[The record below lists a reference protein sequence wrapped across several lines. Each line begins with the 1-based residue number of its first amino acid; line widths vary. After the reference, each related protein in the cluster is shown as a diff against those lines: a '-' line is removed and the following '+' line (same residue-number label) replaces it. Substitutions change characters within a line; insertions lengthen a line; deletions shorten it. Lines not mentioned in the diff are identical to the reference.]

1 MNARNNMKILKNT
14 ILILITLV
22 ASFLSG
28 CKDKNQNNQNE
39 TEVVVA
45 SYSEEDLYRPN
56 FHFTPK
62 KGWMNDPNGMFY
74 KDGYYHLYF
83 QHYPKGNTW
92 GPMHWG
98 HAISTD
104 MVTWKEM
111 PIAIYPDEKG
121 YIFSGSAV
129 VDVNNSSG
137 FSKNGIEP
145 IIAMFTYHDMDG
157 EKAGKT
163 NYQSQAIAYSLD
175 EGKTFTKYAENP
187 VIKNP
192 GIKDFRDPKIVW
204 DSIHNK
210 WLMVLAAGQKIMF
223 YSSSNLKDWNLES
236 DFGDDIGGHGGVW
249 ECPDFFPMV
258 VQGTDE
264 IKWVLFVS
272 INPGGPNGGS
282 ATQYFVGDFDGK
294 QFKIDASFENDINNM
309 EHKSIW
315 IDYGRDNYAGVTW
328 ANIPDTNGR
337 KLFMGWMSNW
347 DYANIV
353 PTETWR
359 SATTLA
365 RSVELQKIDSSYR
378 LLFQPVKELFNYR
391 STKFKKESIVIK
403 RAEKIIDSKSIDL
416 SSTEINFKIL
426 DLKNSSFTF
435 KLTNKQG
442 DTLAFGYNN
451 GEKNF
456 FVDRRKSG
464 KTGFSEKFKNR
475 VSLAKRTSLNP
486 DLLGTIILDKT
497 SIELFFDN
505 GETVITEIFFPNSPF
520 SELSIESKDQ
530 EFILGNIEIHKLNIK
545 KIK

>member
-1 MNARNNMKILKNT
+1 MIKKIKIILIGSLIFSLNVKGQQQLDKKILM
-14 ILILITLV
+14 
-22 ASFLSG
+22 
-28 CKDKNQNNQNE
+28 
-39 TEVVVA
+39 
-45 SYSEEDLYRPN
+45 EEKIYRPN

-62 KGWMNDPNGMFY
+62 KGWMNDPNGMFF

-83 QHYPKGNTW
+83 QHYPDGNTW

-104 MVTWKEM
+104 MITWKEM
-111 PIAIYPDEKG
+111 PIALYPDEKG
-121 YIFSGSAV
+121 YIFSGSSV

-145 IIAMFTYHDMDG
+145 IIAMFTYHDMKE
-157 EKAGKT
+157 EKAGK
-163 NYQSQAIAYSLD
+163 NDYQSQAIAYSLD
-175 EGKTFTKYAENP
+175 EGKTFIKYSENP

-204 DSIHNK
+204 DPIHNQ

-236 DFGDDIGGHGGVW
+236 DFGDGIGAHGGVW
-249 ECPDFFPMV
+249 ECPDLFPMA

-282 ATQYFVGDFDGK
+282 ATQYFVGDFDGTH
-294 QFKIDASFENDINNM
+294 FKLDPSFEKDLINS

-347 DYANIV
+347 DYSQKV
-353 PTETWR
+353 PTFKWR
-359 SATTLA
+359 SAMTVA
-365 RSVELQKIDSSYR
+365 RSVELRKIDNNYK
-378 LLFQPVKELFNYR
+378 LVFQPVKELSNYR
-391 STKFKKESIVIK
+391 SVKYKKDAIAIK
-403 RAEKIIDSKSIDL
+403 RTEKIIDSKAIDL
-416 SSTEINFKIL
+416 SSTEINFKIS
-426 DLKNSSFTF
+426 DLKNSGFNF
-435 KLTNKQG
+435 KLSNKQG
-442 DTLAFGYNN
+442 DTLIFGYDNTNN
-451 GEKNF
+451 NF
-456 FVDRRKSG
+456 FIDRRKSG
-464 KTGFSEKFKNR
+464 KIDYSENFANR
-475 VSLAKRTSLNP
+475 ISMAKRTSLNP
-486 DLLGTIILDKT
+486 NLEAKIILDKT

-505 GETVITEIFFPNSPF
+505 GETVMTEIFFPRSPF
-520 SELSIESKDQ
+520 SELIIEPQSQ
-530 EFILGNIEIHKLNIK
+530 EFILDKLELHQLNINQTK
-545 KIK
+545 LK

>member
-1 MNARNNMKILKNT
+1 MNKMKT
-14 ILILITLV
+14 LIKSNLV
-22 ASFLSG
+22 AMLMVVSFLLG
-28 CKDKNQNNQNE
+28 CKGKAQKNQNVDKADQV
-39 TEVVVA
+39 T
-45 SYSEEDLYRPN
+45 YSEEELYRPN

-62 KGWMNDPNGMFY
+62 KAWMNDPNGMFY
-74 KDGYYHLYF
+74 KNGYYHLYF
-83 QHYPKGNTW
+83 QHYPDGNTW

-129 VDVNNSSG
+129 VDVNNNSG

-145 IIAMFTYHDMDG
+145 IIAMFTYHDMEG

-175 EGKTFTKYAENP
+175 EGQTFTKYSKNP

-192 GIKDFRDPKIVW
+192 GIKDFRDPKMVW
-204 DSIHNK
+204 DSIHKK

-223 YSSSNLKDWNLES
+223 YSSSNLKDWKLES
-236 DFGDDIGGHGGVW
+236 DFGEGIGAHGGVW

-258 VQGTDE
+258 VKGTDE
-264 IKWVLFVS
+264 VKWVLLVS

-282 ATQYFVGDFDGK
+282 ATQYFVGDFDGNE
-294 QFKIDASFENDINNM
+294 FRIDNSFENDLNNS

-328 ANIPDTNGR
+328 SNIPDSNGR

-347 DYANIV
+347 EYANVV

-359 SATTLA
+359 SAMTVA
-365 RSVELQKIDSSYR
+365 RQIELQKVNASYR
-378 LLFQPVKELFNYR
+378 LLFQPVRELTNYR
-391 STKFKKESIVIK
+391 STKFKKESIAIK
-403 RAEKIIDSKSIDL
+403 GDTKIIDSKAIDL
-416 SSTEINFKIL
+416 SSTEINFKISN
-426 DLKNSSFTF
+426 LKNSGFSF

-451 GEKNF
+451 SNKNF

-464 KTGFSEKFKNR
+464 KTAFSEKFSDR
-475 VSLAKRTSLNP
+475 VSMANRISINP
-486 DLLGTIILDKT
+486 DFIGTIILDKT

-505 GETVITEIFFPNSPF
+505 GETVMTEIFFPNSPF
-520 SELSIESKDQ
+520 DKLSIEPKDQ
-530 EFILGNIEIHKLNIK
+530 EFILGNIEIHKLNFN
-545 KIK
+545 

>member
-1 MNARNNMKILKNT
+1 MNKMKT
-14 ILILITLV
+14 LIKSNLV
-22 ASFLSG
+22 VMLMVVSFLLG
-28 CKDKNQNNQNE
+28 CKGKAQKNQNVDKADQV
-39 TEVVVA
+39 T
-45 SYSEEDLYRPN
+45 YSEEELYRPN

-62 KGWMNDPNGMFY
+62 KAWMNDPNGMFY
-74 KDGYYHLYF
+74 KNGYYHLYF
-83 QHYPKGNTW
+83 QHYPDGNTW

-129 VDVNNSSG
+129 VDVNNNSG

-145 IIAMFTYHDMDG
+145 IIAMFTYHDMEG

-175 EGKTFTKYAENP
+175 EGQTFTKYSKNP

-192 GIKDFRDPKIVW
+192 GIKDFRDPKMVW
-204 DSIHNK
+204 DSIHKK

-223 YSSSNLKDWNLES
+223 YSSSNLKDWKLES
-236 DFGDDIGGHGGVW
+236 DFGEGIGAHGGVW

-258 VQGTDE
+258 VKGTDE
-264 IKWVLFVS
+264 VKWVLLVS

-282 ATQYFVGDFDGK
+282 ATQYFVGDFDGN
-294 QFKIDASFENDINNM
+294 QFRIDNSFENDLNNS

-328 ANIPDTNGR
+328 SNIPDSNGR
-337 KLFMGWMSNW
+337 KLFMGWISNW
-347 DYANIV
+347 EYANVV

-359 SATTLA
+359 SAMTVA
-365 RSVELQKIDSSYR
+365 RQIELQKVNASYR
-378 LLFQPVKELFNYR
+378 LLFQPVRELTNYR
-391 STKFKKESIVIK
+391 STKFKKESIAIK
-403 RAEKIIDSKSIDL
+403 GDTKIIDSKAIDL
-416 SSTEINFKIL
+416 SSTEINFKISN
-426 DLKNSSFTF
+426 LKNSGFSF

-442 DTLAFGYNN
+442 DTLAFGYNHSN
-451 GEKNF
+451 KNF

-464 KTGFSEKFKNR
+464 KTAFSEKFSDPVSMANR
-475 VSLAKRTSLNP
+475 ISINP
-486 DLLGTIILDKT
+486 DFIGTIILDKT

-505 GETVITEIFFPNSPF
+505 GETVMTEIFFPNSPF
-520 SELSIESKDQ
+520 DKLSIEPKDQ
-530 EFILGNIEIHKLNIK
+530 EFILGNIEIHKLNFN
-545 KIK
+545 

>member
-1 MNARNNMKILKNT
+1 MKT
-14 ILILITLV
+14 LIKSNLV
-22 ASFLSG
+22 VMLMVVSFLFG
-28 CKDKNQNNQNE
+28 CKGKAQKNQNVDKADQV
-39 TEVVVA
+39 T
-45 SYSEEDLYRPN
+45 YSEEELYRPN

-62 KGWMNDPNGMFY
+62 KAWMNDPNGMFY
-74 KDGYYHLYF
+74 KNGYYHLYF
-83 QHYPKGNTW
+83 QHYPDGNTW

-129 VDVNNSSG
+129 VDVNNNSG

-145 IIAMFTYHDMDG
+145 IIAMFTYHDMEG

-175 EGKTFTKYAENP
+175 EGQTFTKYSKNP

-192 GIKDFRDPKIVW
+192 GIKDFRDPKMVW
-204 DSIHNK
+204 DSIHKK

-223 YSSSNLKDWNLES
+223 YSSSNLKDWKLES
-236 DFGDDIGGHGGVW
+236 DFGEGIGAHGGVW

-258 VQGTDE
+258 VKGTDE
-264 IKWVLFVS
+264 VKWVLLVS

-282 ATQYFVGDFDGK
+282 ATQYFVGDFDGNE
-294 QFKIDASFENDINNM
+294 FRIDNSFENDLNNS

-328 ANIPDTNGR
+328 SNIPDSNGR

-347 DYANIV
+347 EYANVV

-359 SATTLA
+359 SAMTVA
-365 RSVELQKIDSSYR
+365 RQIELQKVNASYR
-378 LLFQPVKELFNYR
+378 LLFQPVRELTNYR
-391 STKFKKESIVIK
+391 STKFKKESIAIK
-403 RAEKIIDSKSIDL
+403 GDTKIIDSKAIDL
-416 SSTEINFKIL
+416 SSTEINFKISN
-426 DLKNSSFTF
+426 LKNSGFSF

-442 DTLAFGYNN
+442 DTLAFGYNHSN
-451 GEKNF
+451 KNF

-464 KTGFSEKFKNR
+464 KTAFSEKFSDR
-475 VSLAKRTSLNP
+475 VSMANRISINP
-486 DLLGTIILDKT
+486 DFIGTIILDKT

-505 GETVITEIFFPNSPF
+505 GETVMTEIFFPNSPF
-520 SELSIESKDQ
+520 DKLSIEPKDQ
-530 EFILGNIEIHKLNIK
+530 EFILGNIEIHKLNFN
-545 KIK
+545 

>member
-1 MNARNNMKILKNT
+1 MNKMKT
-14 ILILITLV
+14 LIKSNLV
-22 ASFLSG
+22 VMLMVVSFLLG
-28 CKDKNQNNQNE
+28 CKGKAQKNQNVDKADQV
-39 TEVVVA
+39 T
-45 SYSEEDLYRPN
+45 YSEEELYRPN

-62 KGWMNDPNGMFY
+62 KAWMNDPNGMFY
-74 KDGYYHLYF
+74 KNGYYHLYF
-83 QHYPKGNTW
+83 QHYPDGNTW

-129 VDVNNSSG
+129 VDVNNNSG

-145 IIAMFTYHDMDG
+145 IIAMFTYHDMEG

-175 EGKTFTKYAENP
+175 EGQTFTKYSENP

-192 GIKDFRDPKIVW
+192 GIKDFRDPKMVW
-204 DSIHNK
+204 DSIHEK

-223 YSSSNLKDWNLES
+223 YSSSNLKDWKLES
-236 DFGDDIGGHGGVW
+236 DFGEDIGAHGGVW

-258 VQGTDE
+258 VKGTDE
-264 IKWVLFVS
+264 VKWVLLVS

-282 ATQYFVGDFDGK
+282 ATQYFVGDVDGN
-294 QFKIDASFENDINNM
+294 QFRIDNSFENDLNNS

-328 ANIPDTNGR
+328 SNIPDSNGR

-347 DYANIV
+347 EYANVV

-359 SATTLA
+359 SAMTVA
-365 RSVELQKIDSSYR
+365 RQIELQKVNTSYR
-378 LLFQPVKELFNYR
+378 LLFQPVKELSNYR
-391 STKFKKESIVIK
+391 STKFKKESIVINGDT
-403 RAEKIIDSKSIDL
+403 KIIDSKAIDL
-416 SSTEINFKIL
+416 SSTEINFKIS
-426 DLKNSSFTF
+426 DLNNSGFTF

-451 GEKNF
+451 SDKNF

-464 KTGFSEKFKNR
+464 KTAFSEKFVNR

-486 DLLGTIILDKT
+486 DLTGTIILDKT

-505 GETVITEIFFPNSPF
+505 GETVMTEIFFPNSPF
-520 SELSIESKDQ
+520 DKLSIEPKDQ
-530 EFILGNIEIHKLNIK
+530 EFILGNIEIHKLNFN
-545 KIK
+545 

>member
-1 MNARNNMKILKNT
+1 MKHMKLNKLKFLLLFL
-14 ILILITLV
+14 LISSVSCKNKIETNPNEVEITK
-22 ASFLSG
+22 SF
-28 CKDKNQNNQNE
+28 
-39 TEVVVA
+39 TE
-45 SYSEEDLYRPN
+45 EELYRPN

-74 KDGYYHLYF
+74 KNGYYHLYF
-83 QHYPKGNTW
+83 QHYPDGNTW

-121 YIFSGSAV
+121 YIFSGSSV

-157 EKAGKT
+157 EKAGKI

-175 EGKTFTKYAENP
+175 EGQTFTKYSENP

-223 YSSSNLKDWNLES
+223 YSSSNLKDWKLES
-236 DFGDDIGGHGGVW
+236 DFGDGIGAHGGVW

-264 IKWVLFVS
+264 IKWVLLVS
-272 INPGGPNGGS
+272 INPGGPNSGS
-282 ATQYFVGDFDGK
+282 ATQYFIGDFDGK
-294 QFKIDASFENDINNM
+294 QFKIDPSFEDDLNST

-328 ANIPDTNGR
+328 SNIPDSNGR

-347 DYANIV
+347 EYANVV

-359 SATTLA
+359 SAMTVA
-365 RSVELQKIDSSYR
+365 RQIELQKVNTSYR
-378 LLFQPVKELFNYR
+378 LLFQPVKELSNYR
-391 STKFKKESIVIK
+391 STKFKKESIVINGDT
-403 RAEKIIDSKSIDL
+403 KIIDSKAIDL
-416 SSTEINFKIL
+416 SSTEINFKIS
-426 DLKNSSFTF
+426 DLNNSGFTF

-451 GEKNF
+451 SDKNF

-464 KTGFSEKFKNR
+464 KTAFSEKFVNR

-486 DLLGTIILDKT
+486 DLTGTIILDKT

-505 GETVITEIFFPNSPF
+505 GETVMTEIFFPNSPF
-520 SELSIESKDQ
+520 DKLSIEPKDQ
-530 EFILGNIEIHKLNIK
+530 EFILGNIEIHKLNFN
-545 KIK
+545 

>member
-1 MNARNNMKILKNT
+1 MKT
-14 ILILITLV
+14 LIKSNLV
-22 ASFLSG
+22 VMLMVVSFLLG
-28 CKDKNQNNQNE
+28 CKGKAQKNQNVDKADQV
-39 TEVVVA
+39 T
-45 SYSEEDLYRPN
+45 YSEEELYRPN

-62 KGWMNDPNGMFY
+62 KAWMNDPNGMFY
-74 KDGYYHLYF
+74 KNGYYHLYF
-83 QHYPKGNTW
+83 QHYPDGNTW

-129 VDVNNSSG
+129 VDVNNNSG

-145 IIAMFTYHDMDG
+145 IIAMFTYHDMEG

-175 EGKTFTKYAENP
+175 EGQTFTKYSKNP

-192 GIKDFRDPKIVW
+192 GIKDFRDPKMVW
-204 DSIHNK
+204 DSIHKK

-223 YSSSNLKDWNLES
+223 YSSSNLKDWKLES
-236 DFGDDIGGHGGVW
+236 DFGEGIGAHGGVW

-258 VQGTDE
+258 VKGTDE
-264 IKWVLFVS
+264 VKWVLLVS

-282 ATQYFVGDFDGK
+282 ATQYFVGDFDGNE
-294 QFKIDASFENDINNM
+294 FRIDNSFENDLNNS

-328 ANIPDTNGR
+328 SNIPDSNGR
-337 KLFMGWMSNW
+337 KLFMGWISNW
-347 DYANIV
+347 EYANVV

-359 SATTLA
+359 SAMTVA
-365 RSVELQKIDSSYR
+365 RQIELQKVNASYR
-378 LLFQPVKELFNYR
+378 LLFQPVRELTNYR
-391 STKFKKESIVIK
+391 STKFKKESIAIK
-403 RAEKIIDSKSIDL
+403 GDTKIIDSKAIDL
-416 SSTEINFKIL
+416 SSTEINFKISN
-426 DLKNSSFTF
+426 LKNSGFSF

-442 DTLAFGYNN
+442 DTLAFGYNHSN
-451 GEKNF
+451 KNF

-464 KTGFSEKFKNR
+464 KTAFSEKFSDPVSMANR
-475 VSLAKRTSLNP
+475 ISINP
-486 DLLGTIILDKT
+486 DFIGTIILDKT

-505 GETVITEIFFPNSPF
+505 GETVMTEIFFPNSPF
-520 SELSIESKDQ
+520 DKLSIEPKDQ
-530 EFILGNIEIHKLNIK
+530 EFILGNIEIHKLNFN
-545 KIK
+545 

>member
-1 MNARNNMKILKNT
+1 MKNLKSI
-14 ILILITLV
+14 ILILITMV
-22 ASFLSG
+22 TSFLIG
-28 CKDKNQNNQNE
+28 CKDKNQNDQNE
-39 TEVVVA
+39 AQVA
-45 SYSEEDLYRPN
+45 VKSYSEEDLYRPN

-74 KDGYYHLYF
+74 KDGYFHLYF
-83 QHYPKGNTW
+83 QHYPDGNTW

-121 YIFSGSAV
+121 YIFSGSAI
-129 VDVNNSSG
+129 VDVNNNSG
-137 FSKNGIEP
+137 FSKDGIEP
-145 IIAMFTYHDMDG
+145 IIAMFTYHDMDA
-157 EKAGKT
+157 EKSGKLVT
-163 NYQSQAIAYSLD
+163 QTQAIAYSLD
-175 EGKTFTKYAENP
+175 EGQTFTKYEGNP

-192 GIKDFRDPKIVW
+192 GIKDFRDPKMVW
-204 DSIHNK
+204 DSIHEK

-223 YSSSNLKDWNLES
+223 YSSSNLKDWKLES
-236 DFGDDIGGHGGVW
+236 DFGDGIGGHGGVW

-264 IKWVLFVS
+264 IKWVLLVS
-272 INPGGPNGGS
+272 INPGGPNSGS

-294 QFKIDASFENDINNM
+294 QFKIDPSFEDDLNST

-328 ANIPDTNGR
+328 ANIPDSNGR

-347 DYANIV
+347 EYANVV

-359 SATTLA
+359 SAMTVA
-365 RSVELQKIDSSYR
+365 RQIELQKVNSSYR
-378 LLFQPVKELFNYR
+378 LLFQPVKELTNYR
-391 STKFKKESIVIK
+391 STKFKKESIAINGDT
-403 RAEKIIDSKSIDL
+403 KIIDSKAIDL
-416 SSTEINFKIL
+416 ASTEINFKIS
-426 DLKNSSFTF
+426 DLKNSGFAF

-442 DTLAFGYNN
+442 DTLAFGYNHSD
-451 GEKNF
+451 KNF

-464 KTGFSEKFKNR
+464 KTEFSEKFADR
-475 VSLAKRTSLNP
+475 VSIAKRTSLNA
-486 DLLGTIILDKT
+486 DLHGTIILDKT

-505 GETVITEIFFPNSPF
+505 GETVMTEIFFPNTPYDK
-520 SELSIESKDQ
+520 LSVESKDK
-530 EFILGNIEIHKLNIK
+530 EFIIANIEVNKLNFN
-545 KIK
+545 

>member
-1 MNARNNMKILKNT
+1 MNKMKT
-14 ILILITLV
+14 LIKSNLV
-22 ASFLSG
+22 AMLMVVSFLLG
-28 CKDKNQNNQNE
+28 CKGKAQKNQNVDKADQV
-39 TEVVVA
+39 T
-45 SYSEEDLYRPN
+45 YSEEELYRPN

-62 KGWMNDPNGMFY
+62 KAWMNDPNGMFY
-74 KDGYYHLYF
+74 KNGYYHLYF
-83 QHYPKGNTW
+83 QHYPDGNTW

-129 VDVNNSSG
+129 VDVNNNSG

-145 IIAMFTYHDMDG
+145 IIAMFTYHDMEG

-175 EGKTFTKYAENP
+175 EGQTFTKYSKNP

-192 GIKDFRDPKIVW
+192 GIKDFRDPKMVW
-204 DSIHNK
+204 DSIHKK

-223 YSSSNLKDWNLES
+223 YSSSNLKDWKLES
-236 DFGDDIGGHGGVW
+236 DFGEGIGAHGGVW

-258 VQGTDE
+258 VKGTDE
-264 IKWVLFVS
+264 VKWVLLVS

-282 ATQYFVGDFDGK
+282 ATQYFVGDFDGN
-294 QFKIDASFENDINNM
+294 QFRIDNSFENDLNNS

-328 ANIPDTNGR
+328 SNIPDSNGR
-337 KLFMGWMSNW
+337 KLFMGWISNW
-347 DYANIV
+347 EYANVV

-359 SATTLA
+359 SAMTVA
-365 RSVELQKIDSSYR
+365 RQIELQKVNASYR
-378 LLFQPVKELFNYR
+378 LLFQPVKELTNYR
-391 STKFKKESIVIK
+391 STKFKKESIAIK
-403 RAEKIIDSKSIDL
+403 GDTKIIDSKAIDL
-416 SSTEINFKIL
+416 SSTEINFKISN
-426 DLKNSSFTF
+426 LKNSGFSF

-442 DTLAFGYNN
+442 DTLAFGYNHSN
-451 GEKNF
+451 KNF

-464 KTGFSEKFKNR
+464 KTAFSEKFSDPVSMANR
-475 VSLAKRTSLNP
+475 ISINP
-486 DLLGTIILDKT
+486 DFIGTIILDKT

-505 GETVITEIFFPNSPF
+505 GETVMTEIFFPNSPF
-520 SELSIESKDQ
+520 DKLSIEPKDQ
-530 EFILGNIEIHKLNIK
+530 EFILGNIEIHKLNFN
-545 KIK
+545 

>member
-1 MNARNNMKILKNT
+1 MKTLRKT
-14 ILILITLV
+14 SLVSMLIAL
-22 ASFLSG
+22 SFLIG
-28 CKDKNQNNQNE
+28 CKDKVQSNQDVDESVN
-39 TEVVVA
+39 V
-45 SYSEEDLYRPN
+45 SYTEEDLYRPSL
-56 FHFTPK
+56 HFTPK
-62 KGWMNDPNGMFY
+62 EAWMNDPNGMFY
-74 KDGYYHLYF
+74 YNGYYHLYF
-83 QHYPKGNTW
+83 QHYPDGNVW

-111 PIAIYPDEKG
+111 PIAIFPDEKG

-129 VDVNNSSG
+129 VDVNNTSG
-137 FSKNGIEP
+137 FGKGGGQP
-145 IIAMFTYHDMDG
+145 IIAMFTYHDVEG

-175 EGKTFTKYAENP
+175 EGQTFTKYSGNP

-192 GIKDFRDPKIVW
+192 DIKDFRDPKIVW
-204 DSIHNK
+204 DSIHEK

-223 YSSSNLKDWNLES
+223 YSSSNLKDWKLES
-236 DFGDDIGGHGGVW
+236 DFGDGIGAHGGVW

-264 IKWVLFVS
+264 IKWVLLVS

-294 QFKIDASFENDINNM
+294 QFTIDPSFEKDLNSS

-328 ANIPDTNGR
+328 ANIPDTDGR

-347 DYANIV
+347 HYAQDV

-359 SATTLA
+359 SAMTVA
-365 RSVELQKIDSSYR
+365 REVELKKNETGYR
-378 LLFQPVKELFNYR
+378 LLSKPIKELTNYR
-391 STKFKKESIVIK
+391 STKYKKENVAIK
-403 RAEKIIDSKSIDL
+403 GDTKIIASDDIDL
-416 SSTEINFKIL
+416 ASAEVNFNIS
-426 DLKNSSFTF
+426 DLKDKGFTF
-435 KLTNKQG
+435 KLTNKEG

-451 GEKNF
+451 SDESF

-464 KTGFSEKFKNR
+464 KTDFSEKFASH
-475 VSLAKRTSLNP
+475 VSKAKRTSLNP
-486 DLLGTIILDKT
+486 DLTGTIILDKT

-505 GETVITEIFFPNSPF
+505 GETVMTEIFFPNSPF
-520 SELSIESKDQ
+520 DKLSIEPNDQ
-530 EFILGNIEIHKLNIK
+530 EFVLGNIEIHKLNIN
-545 KIK
+545 